1 MPLVV
6 RALDAA
12 GIPWEMPYLADDWR
26 DMTTFVSAGLAV
38 QANMAH
44 IKKPGWAEVP
54 GTAGLPALPDF
65 GVFLHVRDGAPD
77 LALQMAGF
85 VRDEY
90 DVMAPQFLK
99 PAAG

>member
-12 GIPWEMPYLADDWR
+12 GILWEMPYLADDWR
-26 DMTTFVSAGLAV
+26 DGATFFSVGLAV

-44 IKKPGWAEVP
+44 INKPGWAEVP
-54 GTAGLPALPDF
+54 AVAGQPALPDF
-65 GVFLHVRDGAPD
+65 GVFMNVRDGAPN
-77 LALQMAGF
+77 LALQMTGF
-85 VRDEY
+85 VWDEY
-90 DVMAPQFLK
+90 DAMATHFLK